1 VIIIFLVAAAAAA
14 TPDCHKLRDA
24 IAKDQC
30 FLSESTL
37 DAAPNCSNQMTQYD
51 MNVCSFRDF
60 LRVDIDMNRAWGK
73 AATFAKAQDK
83 DLRSSDP
90 KAAGEF
96 NRLLS
101 SQRKWN
107 AFKEAQCDV
116 EAGPR
121 ETGGSMWA
129 MNLNWCLK
137 KLTDARIAQLRE
149 YVEPKN

>member
-1 VIIIFLVAAAAAA
+1 MILLLLAAA
-14 TPDCHKLRDA
+14 TAQPNCYPLKNA
-24 IAKDQC
+24 VSKDECLLKQ
-30 FLSESTL
+30 SAL
-37 DAAPNCSNQMTQYD
+37 DPAPNCANQMTQFD

-60 LRVDIDMNRAWGK
+60 LKSDIEMNRAWGK
-73 AATFAKAQDK
+73 AAAFAKAQDT

-96 NRLLS
+96 SRLLA

-107 AFKEAQCDV
+107 AFKDAECDL

-129 MNLNWCLK
+129 MNMNWCLK
-137 KLTDARIAQLRE
+137 KLTDARVAQLRE
-149 YVEPKN
+149 YAEPKN